1 MASLYQRFSG
11 KINTNN
17 SFPHPPPEASRLL
30 GGQVTDEDN
39 GGKPRKPVLVEARVH
54 VPFRKKRSEDEALIQ
69 SPRLELT
76 PRPELSNTKAG
87 ANAQAGA
94 NTKAGANGPWLQLA
108 SGHLEVPAALRSPWA
123 VVECEIGFRLRRW
136 ETMTC
141 GGAMAN
147 RELRSF
153 KKTPGLSYRLAWI
166 EADVAEAAQDV
177 SGEAAAVY
185 VGQQQQQGGAGL
197 FPG

>member
-39 GGKPRKPVLVEARVH
+39 GGKPREPVLVEARVH
-54 VPFRKKRSEDEALIQ
+54 VPFRKKRSEDEA
-69 SPRLELT
+69 
-76 PRPELSNTKAG
+76 
-87 ANAQAGA
+87 
-94 NTKAGANGPWLQLA
+94 LA

-147 RELRSF
+147 RELWSF
-153 KKTPGLSYRLAWI
+153 KNTPGLSYRLAWI
-166 EADVAEAAQDV
+166 EAKVAEAAHDV

-185 VGQQQQQGGAGL
+185 VGQQQQQVCAGL
-197 FPG
+197 FPGRTAEVSDC